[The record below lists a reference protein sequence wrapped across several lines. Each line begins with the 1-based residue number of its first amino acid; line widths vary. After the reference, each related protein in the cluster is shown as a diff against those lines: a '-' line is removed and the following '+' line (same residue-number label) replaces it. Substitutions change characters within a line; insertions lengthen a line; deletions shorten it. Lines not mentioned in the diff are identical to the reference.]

1 MTRPKAYIRLTFPY
15 YEMKSSTPESES
27 ADLRPDGV
35 RGRWWHETLRGLGK
49 LQEKGLNLGVIR
61 CGAPYGRGGWD
72 GEVVARLVVGHV
84 YSYL

>member
-1 MTRPKAYIRLTFPY
+1 
-15 YEMKSSTPESES
+15 MKSSTPQSES
-27 ADLRPDGV
+27 SDLRPDGV

-61 CGAPYGRGGWD
+61 CGAAYGRGGWE